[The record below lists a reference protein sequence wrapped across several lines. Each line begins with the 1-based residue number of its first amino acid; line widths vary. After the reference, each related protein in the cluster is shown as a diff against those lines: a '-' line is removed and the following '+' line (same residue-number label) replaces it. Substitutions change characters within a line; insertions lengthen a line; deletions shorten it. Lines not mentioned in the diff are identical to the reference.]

1 MAKGASVDINVLN
14 REIKKGKNVKGLM
27 RAIRDGARPELAALE
42 DKARK
47 YILELFNNHPITKEI
62 DSGNQA
68 TNLSN
73 TLGGVG
79 NLFTY
84 IGFEEGSKPTD
95 IIRKYLSD
103 PNVVKF
109 KDIQAIKP
117 GGGSRTLKF
126 DMIWLIPS
134 ILDVEAMS
142 PVPWSPGMSWV
153 DAMERG
159 LSGLGNYLVKRPLGM
174 DKPDFKTSRSG
185 GALQIKAQLRS
196 GQFQPKP
203 YFSAMLVA
211 LTEWLKAGATGQGT
225 YLGR

>member
-95 IIRKYLSD
+95 IIRKYL
-103 PNVVKF
+103 
-109 KDIQAIKP
+109 
-117 GGGSRTLKF
+117 
-126 DMIWLIPS
+126 
-134 ILDVEAMS
+134 
-142 PVPWSPGMSWV
+142 
-153 DAMERG
+153 
-159 LSGLGNYLVKRPLGM
+159 
-174 DKPDFKTSRSG
+174 
-185 GALQIKAQLRS
+185 
-196 GQFQPKP
+196 
-203 YFSAMLVA
+203 
-211 LTEWLKAGATGQGT
+211 
-225 YLGR
+225 